1 MPAVDQETAGLRSEL
16 TNIVEKIKEAQEAVR
31 DDASLGGPGSK

>member
-1 MPAVDQETAGLRSEL
+1 MPAVDQETEGLRSEL
-16 TNIVEKIKEAQEAVR
+16 SDIVSKIKAKQEEVR